1 MHGPER
7 HGTPHQA
14 RSNLDFRFPDETPY
28 SGRVTTTHPWWRHA
42 VVYQVYIRSFADADG
57 DGTGDIAGLRSR
69 LPYLASLGIDAIW
82 VNPWYESPMNDGGYD
97 VADYR
102 TINPMFGSLD
112 GAKALIDEAAEM
124 GIRVLVDLVPNH
136 TSSEHKW
143 FQAALAAGPGSRE
156 RARYHFLP
164 GKGHAGEFPPN
175 DWQSVFGGP
184 AWTRVPDGEWYLHLF
199 DPTQPDLNWEN
210 PDVRAEFE
218 SILRYWM
225 DLGASG
231 FRVDVA
237 HALVKDPE
245 YPDLGED
252 VEELMATPHSENHP
266 HWNRPGLHEIVEEWR
281 SVVDEYD
288 DSVLIAEAWMPDWS
302 HLVAYIRP
310 GEYHQA
316 FDFLFLQ
323 TPWDA
328 AAMKESVRRAL
339 EATGN
344 VGTVPTWVLSNH
356 DVVRHVTRY
365 GLPQEIRANKW
376 LLDGDRALLDEER
389 GLKRGRAATLLI
401 LALPGSAYLYQGEEL
416 GLPEVDDLPPGALD
430 DPVWERSGHAEKGRD
445 GCRVPIPWT
454 RDDPT
459 YGFSEG
465 GCWLPQPDGWGELSV
480 EAQEGVEGSTLELY
494 RSAIRIRSERLTHDE
509 DLTWLDGGPHT
520 LAFRRGGGV
529 VCLVNFGNDPVP
541 IPDGELLLCS
551 GPHPGE
557 SLPPDTAVWVQ
568 T

>member
-7 HGTPHQA
+7 HGTPP
-14 RSNLDFRFPDETPY
+14 RTTSNLDFRLADETPY
-28 SGRVTTTHPWWRHA
+28 SGRVMSNHPWWRHA
-42 VVYQVYIRSFADADG
+42 VVYQVYIRSFADGNG

-69 LPYLASLGIDAIW
+69 LPYLASLGVDAIW
-82 VNPWYESPMNDGGYD
+82 VNPWYRSPMNDGGYD

-102 TINPMFGSLD
+102 DINPMFGTLD
-112 GAKALIDEAAEM
+112 EAKALIAETADR
-124 GIRVLVDLVPNH
+124 GIRLLVDLVPNH
-136 TSSEHKW
+136 TSSEHRW

-164 GKGHAGEFPPN
+164 GRGRDGELPPN

-184 AWTRVPDGEWYLHLF
+184 AWTRVADEEWYLHLF
-199 DPTQPDLNWEN
+199 HSTQPDLNWSN

-225 DLGASG
+225 DLGAAG

-237 HALVKDPE
+237 HSLVKDPD

-252 VEELMATPHSENHP
+252 LEELMATPHAENHP
-266 HWNRPGLHEIVEEWR
+266 HWNRPGLHQVVEEWR

-288 DSVLIAEAWMPDWS
+288 DAVLIAEAWMPDWS
-302 HLVAYIRP
+302 HLVDYIRP

-323 TPWDA
+323 TPWEA
-328 AAMKESVRRAL
+328 QAMSEAVGEAL
-339 EATGN
+339 EATRS

-365 GLPQEIRANKW
+365 GLPQEIAARKW
-376 LLDGDRALLDEER
+376 ILDGDRSLLDEEK
-389 GLKRGRAATLLI
+389 GLRRARAATLLM
-401 LALPGSAYLYQGEEL
+401 LALPGSVYLYQGEEL
-416 GLPEVDDLPPGALD
+416 GLPEVDDLAPDVLD
-430 DPVWERSGHAEKGRD
+430 DPVWERSGHTEKGRD

-454 RDDPT
+454 REGST
-459 YGFSEG
+459 FGFSGG
-465 GCWLPQPDGWGELSV
+465 GCWLPQPDRWGELSV
-480 EAQEGVEGSTLELY
+480 EAQQGVEGSTLELY
-494 RSAIRIRSERLTHDE
+494 KAAIRIRSQQLVGDE
-509 DLTWLDGGPHT
+509 KIVWLDHGAET
-520 LAFRRGGGV
+520 IAFRRADDI
-529 VCLVNFGNDPVP
+529 VCLVNFGDDPVP
-541 IPDGELLLCS
+541 LPGGEVLLS
-551 GPHPGE
+551 SAPVQGW
-557 SLPPDTAVWVQ
+557 LPSDTAAWVQ